1 VSDRRQD
8 IVDMLEE
15 LAELTVLEE
24 ADPQSFRVR
33 AYETAKQ
40 AVSGHPG
47 DIASLTERELV
58 KIAGIGKSTAAKI
71 RELLDGGKVQK
82 LEALRAKHPPDI
94 LALSRIPG
102 VGPKAVARLRKELGV
117 ESVAD
122 LKAALAAHKLRDLK
136 GFGQKS
142 EEKLSAALERV
153 ERTGTSARTPISVAL
168 PLAERL
174 VAGIRELPGVHAAD
188 YCGSLRRFSET
199 VGDLDIVVA
208 SAEPERVMEHVA
220 TLGVVDRVIARG
232 ETKTSV
238 VTRRGLQIDVRVVPR
253 EALGAAR
260 LYFTGSKG
268 HNIKLRQRAL
278 ARGWTLNEYA
288 LAEQE
293 TGKVVARETEEE
305 IYAALDLAFIPPVL
319 REDMGEIDLAEK
331 RAIPKF
337 TGAGDVLGDFHV
349 HTDLSGDG
357 RSPLR
362 DMVEGAMAR
371 GYRLLAITEH
381 AQDLAL
387 TGVGQEALEKQ
398 REEIEALQAE
408 LGDRIRIL
416 HGVELNIGKDG
427 ELDYDDAFRASF
439 DYTLA
444 SIHEHLDLGRDA
456 QTARVLRAMEDPSVD
471 MIGHLSA
478 RMIGGRPPVDLDI
491 DAVLAAAE
499 RTKTALE
506 VNGGLPRLDVSLD
519 VMRQAH
525 GRDVLFVLT
534 SDAHQVSELDRMAH
548 ACLHA
553 YKGGLSVGRIV
564 NAWDE
569 ERFFAWQRDRRA
581 SNKRGARSKRG

>member
-1 VSDRRQD
+1 
-8 IVDMLEE
+8 M
-15 LAELTVLEE
+15 
-24 ADPQSFRVR
+24 
-33 AYETAKQ
+33 
-40 AVSGHPG
+40 
-47 DIASLTERELV
+47 
-58 KIAGIGKSTAAKI
+58 
-71 RELLDGGKVQK
+71 
-82 LEALRAKHPPDI
+82 
-94 LALSRIPG
+94 ALS
-102 VGPKAVARLRKELGV
+102 
-117 ESVAD
+117 
-122 LKAALAAHKLRDLK
+122 
-136 GFGQKS
+136 
-142 EEKLSAALERV
+142 SA
-153 ERTGTSARTPISVAL
+153 
-168 PLAERL
+168 
-174 VAGIRELPGVHAAD
+174 
-188 YCGSLRRFSET
+188 
-199 VGDLDIVVA
+199 
-208 SAEPERVMEHVA
+208 AEPERVMEHVA

-238 VTRRGLQIDVRVVPR
+238 VTRRGLQVDVRVVPR

-288 LAEQE
+288 LAEQD

-331 RAIPKF
+331 RAIPAF

-381 AQDLAL
+381 AEDLAL
-387 TGVGQEALEKQ
+387 NGVGRDALERQ
-398 REEIEALQAE
+398 RDEIRALQAE
-408 LGDRIRIL
+408 LGGRIRIL
-416 HGVELNIGKDG
+416 HGVELNIGKGG
-427 ELDYDDAFRASF
+427 ELDYDEAFRASF

-478 RMIGGRPPVDLDI
+478 RMIGGRPPVDLDV
-491 DAVLAAAE
+491 DAVLDAAA

-553 YKGGLSVGRIV
+553 YKGGLTADRIV

-569 ERFFAWQRDRRA
+569 ERFFAWQKDRRA
-581 SNKRGARSKRG
+581 GKARGGRAKRA

>member
-1 VSDRRQD
+1 MSDRRQD

-40 AVSGHPG
+40 AVAGHPG
-47 DIASLTERELV
+47 DVASLTERELV

-71 RELLDGGKVQK
+71 RELLDVGKVEK
-82 LEALRAKHPPDI
+82 LEALRAKHPPDV

-117 ESVAD
+117 QSVAD

-136 GFGQKS
+136 GFGAKS

-153 ERTGTSARTPISVAL
+153 ERTGTNARTPISVAL

-208 SAEPERVMEHVA
+208 AAEPERVMEHVA

-238 VTRRGLQIDVRVVPR
+238 VTRRGLQVDVRVVPR

-288 LAEQE
+288 LAEQD

-331 RAIPKF
+331 RAIPAF

-381 AQDLAL
+381 AEDLAL
-387 TGVGQEALEKQ
+387 NGVGRDALERQ
-398 REEIEALQAE
+398 RDEIRALQAE
-408 LGDRIRIL
+408 LGGRIRIL

-427 ELDYDDAFRASF
+427 ELDYDEAFRASF

-478 RMIGGRPPVDLDI
+478 RMIGGRPPVDLDV
-491 DAVLAAAE
+491 DAVLDAAA

-553 YKGGLSVGRIV
+553 YKGGLTADRIV

-569 ERFFAWQRDRRA
+569 ERFFAWQKDRRA
-581 SNKRGARSKRG
+581 GKARGGRAKRA